1 MSNLTL
7 FQSGNTLPAHLRQTE
22 LDPITRAL
30 MGNNTKR
37 ISIKSGVF
45 RMIVGGQEV
54 AVNEDRAMNVVVV
67 RAAEHTSRMF
77 YAGKF
82 KDGENAKPTCWSA
95 DSVTPHE
102 SIKNPQAK
110 TCANCPQNIKGS
122 GDNDSRA
129 CRFQRR
135 VAVVLEHDIYGD
147 IYAMSVPA
155 TSLFGNGEGRKMP
168 LQQYARFLGG
178 HGIGINAVVTEMRFD
193 TNSTAPKLTFSAVR
207 PLEAEEWE
215 HVRARM
221 DDPIAVDAC
230 TMTVAQLDD
239 SPETPATESEP
250 EPEPAPAPPP
260 RPAPAAKP
268 ATPAPKAG
276 GFKVT
281 TGVPAPAAPTPKAT
295 PKPVAKPAA
304 ATVATPEPEEEA
316 PAEPQVR
323 QAPAR
328 PSVPNVNAIL
338 EQWGDDL
345 DD

>member
-7 FQSGNTLPAHLRQTE
+7 FASGNNLPAHLQQGE

-30 MGNNTKR
+30 MGNNSKR

-54 AVNEDRAMNVVVV
+54 AVNEDRAMNIVIV
-67 RAAEHTSRMF
+67 RAAENTSRMF

-82 KDGENAKPTCWSA
+82 KDGENAKPSCWSE
-95 DSVTPHE
+95 DSKVPHA
-102 SIKNPQAK
+102 SVKNPQA
-110 TCANCPQNIKGS
+110 TACANCPQNIKGS

-135 VAVVLEHDIYGD
+135 IAVALENDVQGDIYG
-147 IYAMSVPA
+147 MSIPA
-155 TSLFGNGEGRKMP
+155 TSLFGTGEGRKMP
-168 LQQYARFLGG
+168 LQQYARFIGG

-207 PLEAEEWE
+207 PLSSEEWE
-215 HVRARM
+215 TVRHRM
-221 DDPIAVDAC
+221 DDPAAVDAC
-230 TMTVAQLDD
+230 TMTVAQMDD
-239 SPETPATESEP
+239 SPETPAVESES
-250 EPEPAPAPPP
+250 EPAPPP
-260 RPAPAAKP
+260 RPAPAA
-268 ATPAPKAG
+268 PKAS

-281 TGVPAPAAPTPKAT
+281 AATTPAPAAKPQPKAT
-295 PKPVAKPAA
+295 PKPV
-304 ATVATPEPEEEA
+304 VAEEE

-323 QAPAR
+323 AAAPK
-328 PSVPNVNAIL
+328 PSTPNVSSIL
-338 EQWGDDL
+338 EQWGDDV